1 MSTADLS
8 ADSGAASPDHAADA
22 SPDDDACPPGHDP
35 RLTPHG
41 VECLTGKEQA
51 VEWVARI
58 GYAAKGVVYLL
69 IGIITLNLAFGPG
82 RDAVGP
88 KEALEFVSGT
98 MASQVLLGA
107 MVIGLLAYT
116 AWRWTQAVLD
126 PEHKGTDVKGLVMR
140 AAYICSGLAYA
151 GIALNAALL
160 LLDNDQGA
168 SQSSAVKWTS
178 EVMKLPLGT
187 WLVGLAAVAMAG
199 AGLVQFYRAYSAK
212 FMKHLKTGSMVER
225 QETVSRILGR
235 VGFAARGV
243 VYLII
248 ASLLVKAALATD
260 AEKAGGIGEALSSIA
275 SESYGPWVLLL
286 VAAGLTA
293 YGAFCIF
300 VLSPYRRV
308 LNQ

>member
-1 MSTADLS
+1 MSSADLTV
-8 ADSGAASPDHAADA
+8 GAAGES
-22 SPDDDACPPGHDP
+22 CPPGHEP
-35 RLTPHG
+35 RQTPHG

-51 VEWVARI
+51 VEWVARV

-69 IGIITLNLAFGPG
+69 IGVITLNLAFGPG

-88 KEALEFVSGT
+88 KEALEFVAGT
-98 MASQVLLGA
+98 PFSQVLLGA
-107 MVIGLLAYT
+107 LVVGLLAYT

-126 PEHKGTDVKGLVMR
+126 PEHKGTDAKGLTMR
-140 AAYICSGLAYA
+140 AAYVCSGLAYA

-187 WLVGLAAVAMAG
+187 WLVGAAAAAMAG

-212 FMKHLKTGSMVER
+212 FMTHLKTATMADK
-225 QETVSRILGR
+225 QQTVSCVLGR
-235 VGFAARGV
+235 IGFAARGV
-243 VYLII
+243 VYLVI
-248 ASLLVKAALATD
+248 AWLLVKAALATD

-293 YGAFCIF
+293 YGIFCLF

-308 LNQ
+308 LNR